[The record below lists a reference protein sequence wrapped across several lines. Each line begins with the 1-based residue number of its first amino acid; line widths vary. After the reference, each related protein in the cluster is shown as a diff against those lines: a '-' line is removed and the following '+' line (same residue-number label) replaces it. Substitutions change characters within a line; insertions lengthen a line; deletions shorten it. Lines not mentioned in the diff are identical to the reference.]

1 MNPMKGLLKKDYRIS
16 RQYFWI
22 WAGVLVLALAAG
34 IGLSAYTSQPAGTLP
49 VLVLTGFAH
58 FAFAPVL
65 MLTLLNLEAKTQLWL
80 YTPRRGIE
88 LILSKFGVIFSYQLV
103 LQIVLSIYAAFII
116 FWFGR
121 EVYDP
126 IGFRLFFE
134 AAALLNGLLLMVGL
148 YLTTWLTFLW
158 TVFHSLRT
166 LVKAVRWFIVIGTV
180 IVYNTVES
188 YLLSLEPIKNFITK
202 FNVEVISEAALSYN
216 DEQWSVMLESTD
228 IPVIPFFYYASLII
242 ILITA
247 ASKLL
252 EQKVEV

>member
-22 WAGVLVLALAAG
+22 WTGVLVLALAAG
-34 IGLSAYTSQPAGTLP
+34 IGLSIYASQPAGTLP
-49 VLVLTGFAH
+49 VLVLTSFVH
-58 FAFAPVL
+58 FAFAPVF
-65 MLTLLNLEAKTQLWL
+65 MLSLLNLESKTQLWL

-88 LILSKFGVIFSYQLV
+88 LILSKYGVIFSYQVV
-103 LQIVLSIYAAFII
+103 LQILLSFYAAFII

-121 EVYDP
+121 EVYEP
-126 IGFRLFFE
+126 ISFRLFLE
-134 AAALLNGLLLMVGL
+134 AAVLLNALLLIVGF

-158 TVFHSLRT
+158 TVFHSLKNLAKT
-166 LVKAVRWFIVIGTV
+166 IRWIIVIGTV
-180 IVYNTVES
+180 LLYNIVES
-188 YLLSLEPIKNFITK
+188 FLLSLKPIKDLINK
-202 FNVEVISEAALSYN
+202 FNVEVISEAALSYK
-216 DEQWSVMLESTD
+216 DEQWSVMFGSTD
-228 IPVIPFFYYASLII
+228 IPVLPLIYYALLMV